1 MLLLCFAG
9 LLLIAA
15 LVSNRADR
23 TILSTS
29 VLFLIGGIVLGS
41 GVLGVIDISPEDD
54 TVGLLAELALF
65 AVLFTDGM
73 KAGWSDLKS
82 AWRLPGRALIFG
94 LPLTL
99 ILTSLLA
106 HYLIGLDWATSLL
119 VGAILSPTD
128 PVFAS
133 ALVGNERVPE
143 RLRRLLNVESG
154 VNDGLA
160 LPFVIILLSVAE
172 HAQDVHFT
180 DVLVE
185 LGLGIAIG
193 IVVPLVA
200 LGLERLPIFQA
211 SHHYEPLTA
220 LAIGLLVLAL
230 GQATHGNL
238 FLAAFAAGITVAT
251 VGPDQRDSFEQFGE
265 LAAELLKLAALLVFG
280 ALITVTVIADN
291 GWLGVA
297 FAVLALTLPRSIAL
311 ALSFL
316 GSGLSVKEQVAAA
329 WFGPKGFA
337 SVVYALYVLTS
348 GLDNGTQVFD
358 LIAGTVVLSIL
369 LHSSTDV
376 VVAQWFDDEWEVPH
390 WYGRLR
396 NGR

>member
-1 MLLLCFAG
+1 MLLLCFAA
-9 LLLIAA
+9 LLLVAA

-29 VLFLIGGIVLGS
+29 VLFLVGGIVLGS
-41 GVLGVIDISPEDD
+41 GALGVIDISPEDP

-82 AWRLPGRALIFG
+82 AWRLPGRALLLG

-99 ILTSLLA
+99 ILTALLA
-106 HYLIGLDWATSLL
+106 HYIVGLDWPTALL

-133 ALVGNERVPE
+133 ALVGNEKVPE

-154 VNDGLA
+154 INDGLA
-160 LPFVIILLSVAE
+160 LPFVIVLLTIAKRSGEVDATE
-172 HAQDVHFT
+172 
-180 DVLVE
+180 VLVE
-185 LGLGIAIG
+185 LGLGIVIG
-193 IVVPLVA
+193 VVVPLVA
-200 LGLERLPIFQA
+200 LTLERLPFFQA

-230 GQATHGNL
+230 GQVTHGNL
-238 FLAAFAAGITVAT
+238 FLAAFAAGVTVASI
-251 VGPDQRDSFEQFGE
+251 GPDQRDSFEQFGE
-265 LAAELLKLAALLVFG
+265 LVSELLKLAALLVFG
-280 ALITVTVIADN
+280 ALITITVIADN
-291 GWLGVA
+291 GWKGVV
-297 FAVLALTLPRSIAL
+297 FAVLALLLPRSIAL
-311 ALSFL
+311 GISFL
-316 GSGLSVKEQVAAA
+316 GSGLSAKEQVAAA

-348 GLDNGTQVFD
+348 GLDNGLQVFD

-376 VVAQWFDDEWEVPH
+376 VVARWFDDEWEVPA
-390 WYGRLR
+390 WYGKLR

>member
-9 LLLIAA
+9 LLLVAA

-29 VLFLIGGIVLGS
+29 VLFLVGGIVLGS
-41 GVLGVIDISPEDD
+41 GALGVIDITPKDP

-73 KAGWSDLKS
+73 KAGWSDLRS
-82 AWRLPGRALIFG
+82 AWRLPGRALLLG

-99 ILTSLLA
+99 VLTALLA
-106 HYLIGLDWATSLL
+106 RYIIGLDWPTSLL

-133 ALVGNERVPE
+133 ALVGNKKVPQ
-143 RLRRLLNVESG
+143 RLRHLLNVESG
-154 VNDGLA
+154 INDGLA
-160 LPFVIILLSVAE
+160 LPFVIILLTI
-172 HAQDVHFT
+172 AQRAGEVDAT
-180 DVLVE
+180 EVLVE
-185 LGLGIAIG
+185 LGLGIVIG
-193 IVVPLVA
+193 VIVPLVA
-200 LGLERLPIFQA
+200 LAVERLPFFQA

-230 GQATHGNL
+230 GQVTHGNL
-238 FLAAFAAGITVAT
+238 FLAAFAAGITVASI
-251 VGPDQRDSFEQFGE
+251 GPHQRDSFEQFGD
-265 LAAELLKLAALLVFG
+265 LVSELLKLAALLVFG
-280 ALITVTVIADN
+280 ALITASVIADS
-291 GWLGVA
+291 GWAGVL
-297 FAVLALTLPRSIAL
+297 FAVLALVLPRSIAL
-311 ALSFL
+311 TLSFL
-316 GSGLSVKEQVAAA
+316 GTGLSAKEQVAAA

-348 GLDNGTQVFD
+348 GLDNGMQVFD

-376 VVAQWFDDEWEVPH
+376 VVARWFDDEWEVPH
-390 WYGRLR
+390 WYGKLR
-396 NGR
+396 KGG

>member
-41 GVLGVIDISPEDD
+41 GALGVIDISPEDD

-82 AWRLPGRALIFG
+82 AWRLPGRALILG
-94 LPLTL
+94 LPMTL
-99 ILTSLLA
+99 ILTALLA

-133 ALVGNERVPE
+133 ALVGNEKVPE

-172 HAQDVHFT
+172 RANDLHYT

-193 IVVPLVA
+193 VVVPIVA
-200 LGLERLPIFQA
+200 LALERLPFLQA

-230 GQATHGNL
+230 GQVTHGNL
-238 FLAAFAAGITVAT
+238 FLAAFAAGITVASI
-251 VGPDQRDSFEQFGE
+251 GPEQRKSFEQFGE
-265 LAAELLKLAALLVFG
+265 LVSELLKLAALLVFG
-280 ALITVTVIADN
+280 ALITITVIADN
-291 GWLGVA
+291 GWLGVV
-297 FAVLALTLPRSIAL
+297 FAVLALLLPRSIAL

-376 VVAQWFDDEWEVPH
+376 VVARWFDDEWEVPH

-396 NGR
+396 NGK